1 MDTNSFLYLL
11 AGLGTINGFVFG
23 LYLLFAKIG
32 KRKAN
37 VFLGIFLILV
47 SIRFLRSIHF
57 FFAGPET
64 IIFYIG
70 HTAFLLAIPFLYFYF
85 KASFSDDFSL
95 NFKHVIHLFPLNALL
110 IHSFNYKNLISF
122 VFLLIYTLLSHRE
135 LINLSNQLKA
145 SHIKL
150 RAHNYF
156 WYRNLLYIIYIN
168 TLIYIFNLFFRFVPY
183 IFGAVAYSFIF
194 YLMLFYWNRYQQYY
208 KQRKILKKY
217 TSSVLTEDEAEK
229 YKYLLFKKIS
239 NEKLYTDPTL
249 TLKKLAELLSIPYYQ
264 LSQIINQKMEK
275 NFTDFIN
282 EYRISEAK
290 KLLSNTEYVDEKIE
304 SVAYDAGFNTPSA
317 FYAAFK
323 KFTNTT
329 PSRYKKE
336 NLKVLG

>member
-64 IIFYIG
+64 VIFYIG

-95 NFKHVIHLFPLNALL
+95 NLKHAIHLLPLTALL
-110 IHSFNYKNLISF
+110 INSFNYKNLISF

-135 LINLSNQLKA
+135 LINFSNQLKS

-150 RAHNYF
+150 RVHNYF

-168 TLIYIFNLFFRFVPY
+168 TLIYIFNLVFRFVPY

-217 TSSVLTEDEAEK
+217 TSSGLAEDEAEK
-229 YKYLLFKKIS
+229 YKTLLFEKIS
-239 NEKLYTDPTL
+239 NDKLYTDPTL

-282 EYRISEAK
+282 EYRIEEAK
-290 KLLSNTEYVDEKIE
+290 GLLANPTYRDEKIE
-304 SVAYDAGFNTPSA
+304 GIAYDSGFNTPSS

-323 KFTNTT
+323 KFTGST
-329 PSRYKKE
+329 PTQYRKKAIS
-336 NLKVLG
+336 N